1 MDSIRLTFST
11 EVSAMYSLFI
21 VAAAAFAAAFVL
33 TPLCRNLA
41 IRWGMLDRPD
51 HDRKIHPGP
60 IPRIG
65 GVPIAIAYLASFA
78 ILLLLSLQG
87 GRGQSRQCYRP
98 ESQVID

>member
-33 TPLCRNLA
+33 TPICRNLA

-60 IPRIG
+60 IRHPPPLLPQGRRHRARSPR
-65 GVPIAIAYLASFA
+65 PRLEASP
-78 ILLLLSLQG
+78 
-87 GRGQSRQCYRP
+87 GRRSGLCDRP
-98 ESQVID
+98 PR